1 MRGEGQP
8 LFEVSGQPLFGV
20 FRVSRASEV
29 SGSAALLGLRTL
41 RVCGSWRIFGGLWF
55 MEDFEGMWFMRL

>member
-8 LFEVSGQPLFGV
+8 LFEVLGQPLFGV

-29 SGSAALLGLRTL
+29 F
-41 RVCGSWRIFGGLWF
+41 RVSRSSRSS
-55 MEDFEGMWFMRL
+55 DFEGMWFMEDLWGSVVHGGL